1 MLLCTNIRNDLEL
14 ELEYFIAKRI
24 STATQGHRPSV
35 MERVATVAVAL
46 SVATM
51 VVALAVV
58 YGFKSELGG
67 KLTGFTS
74 DALLANIAT
83 LNNVSNDAITNSEE
97 VRALA
102 LDAGALHLSPY
113 ITKQGVVRNDGNI
126 EGVMLK
132 GVDSLYK
139 WNFIGDAL
147 VEGSIPRV
155 ADSLAT
161 RDILISSSLAAR
173 VGAKVGARLEL
184 IFSPEQD
191 APLRR
196 DLYRVSGL
204 YSTGLE
210 DWDNLILI
218 TDIRN
223 LQRLNGWAK
232 DKISGYEMDFSTLE
246 VARQASTV
254 INEELL
260 ESDIEESNVLISVP
274 ADELYPAV
282 FDWLKTHDVNALV
295 TIIIMLI
302 VAGFNMATALL
313 IMVFERTRMIAVL
326 KSMGMNNR
334 SLQKIFIY
342 RALRI
347 TVMGL
352 AAGNIF
358 ALGFCLV
365 QQHFKL
371 IELDASGYMLQY
383 VPISLG
389 AGWITLL
396 NAGVVVA
403 ILLLMT
409 LPTQMVSRVK
419 LEKSLKF
426 D

>member
-14 ELEYFIAKRI
+14 GLEYFIAKRI
-24 STATQGHRPSV
+24 STATQEHRPSV

-132 GVDSLYK
+132 GVDSLYQ

-403 ILLLMT
+403 ILLLMA